1 MPELHASQTHLTDI
15 VQCTEIRVR
24 SELGQYEE
32 VNARR
37 KAAEAAVYDAKLSL
51 QYCYIR
57 ASLIHM
63 WLI

>member
-15 VQCTEIRVR
+15 VQCTEIRL
-24 SELGQYEE
+24 EQYGE